1 MMSKAIE
8 EWVPRTKLGRM
19 VKEGHITTIDE
30 IFQQALPIQEAEI
43 VDILLPNLR
52 EEVVDINL
60 VQKQTD
66 AGELS
71 RFKVTVVIGNEN
83 GYVGVGEGK
92 ARERGPAIRIA
103 IRDAKLNLIPVR
115 LGCGSWEC
123 GCGAPHSLPFR
134 VEGKAG
140 SVRVVLLPAPRGTG
154 LVAADS
160 IKVLLRLAGL
170 KDVRSYSKGHTKTT
184 VNFVK
189 AAYNALKTTYR
200 VISPVDWV
208 Q

>member
-92 ARERGPAIRIA
+92 AREIGPAIRIA

-189 AAYNALKTTYR
+189 AAYNALKNTYR

>member
-92 ARERGPAIRIA
+92 AREIGPAIRIA

-189 AAYNALKTTYR
+189 AAYNALKNTYR
-200 VISPVDWV
+200 VISPVDWI

>member
-1 MMSKAIE
+1 MSKAIE

-19 VKEGHITTIDE
+19 VKEGHITSIDE

-92 ARERGPAIRIA
+92 AREIGPAIRIA

-123 GCGAPHSLPFR
+123 GCGAPHSLPFK

-189 AAYNALKTTYR
+189 AAYNALKNTYK
-200 VISPVDWV
+200 VISPMDWV